1 MTGLFIALDEYIIDP
16 IEEEVMR
23 AIRAEMI
30 EEEYFFIPS
39 ISNRPD
45 WDKPGRP
52 RNSAN
57 LHSM

>member
-23 AIRAEMI
+23 AMI
-30 EEEYFFIPS
+30 EDEYIIIPS
-39 ISNRPD
+39 KSNRKD

-52 RNSAN
+52 INSAN
-57 LHSM
+57 RLHSM

>member
-23 AIRAEMI
+23 AMI
-30 EEEYFFIPS
+30 EEEYIIVPS
-39 ISNRPD
+39 KSNRED
-45 WDKPGRP
+45 WGKAGRP